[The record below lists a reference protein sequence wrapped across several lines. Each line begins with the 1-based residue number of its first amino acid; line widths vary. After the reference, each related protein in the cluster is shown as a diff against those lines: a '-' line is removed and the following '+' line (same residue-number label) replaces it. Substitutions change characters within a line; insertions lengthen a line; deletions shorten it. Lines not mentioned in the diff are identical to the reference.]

1 MDYRFTVNF
10 HGDDRTVHNMSKVF
24 NTFGCPNTIVEV
36 GVYEGYTTFWM
47 SDILSNHNSDL
58 KIYAVDPHVGSNDLT
73 EVDFN
78 EIKGNF
84 CHNLEANEN
93 KNVEYV
99 CKYSVDGLT
108 DLIKDGVKADLIY
121 IDGDHRAG
129 EVLTDLVLS
138 WKLLNVGGII
148 MCDDSTS
155 WRFMDKNGACSPHM
169 SPRMAIE
176 MFIGCYW
183 DRLTPIDLPIGT
195 QTAFMKIKD

>member
-1 MDYRFTVNF
+1 MTYRFTVNF
-10 HGDDRTVHNMSKVF
+10 HGDDRTVHNMSRIF
-24 NTFGCPNTIVEV
+24 NTYGCPNTIIEV

-47 SDILSNHNSDL
+47 SDMLSQFNENL

-78 EIKGNF
+78 EIKSNF
-84 CHNLEANEN
+84 VHNREANQH

-99 CKYSVDGLT
+99 CKHSAVGLV

-138 WKLLNVGGII
+138 WQLLNVGGII

-155 WRFMDKNGACSPHM
+155 WRFIDKNGACSPSM

-176 MFIGCYW
+176 SFISCYW
-183 DRLTPIDLPIGT
+183 DRLLPVDLPIGT
-195 QTAFMKIKD
+195 QTAFMKMKE